1 LAKSLVIVESPA
13 KAKTIN
19 KFLGRNFTVKA
30 SMGHVRDLPKRTLG
44 VDEKHDF
51 KPTYEILPGR
61 KKIIDELKKAAQ
73 SADKVYLAPDPD
85 REGEAISWHL
95 SEILKKSNKN
105 LHRVMFNEIT
115 KRAVQQGIENPLK
128 IDSHRVDAQQARRIL
143 DRLVGYK
150 ISPLLWEKV
159 RRGLSAG
166 RVQSVA
172 LRMVVEREREI
183 LAFVPEEYW
192 TLAAHVEAAT
202 PPPFEARLFKIDEHK
217 AELKTRDETDA
228 VVASLHDA
236 SFVVQSVEAKE
247 KKKNPV
253 PPFITS
259 KLQQDASRKL
269 GFTVK
274 KTMTLAQRL
283 YEGMDLG
290 DIGTVGLITYMRTD
304 STRIAP
310 EALQE
315 VRDYI
320 GQTHGAEYLPD
331 EPRQYRTGKMAQEA
345 HEAIRPT
352 SMELTPDKIK
362 AHVQKDEYLLYSL
375 IWNRFVASQMKS
387 AVFDVTTADIKAG
400 RCVFRATGSTMKFA
414 GWLAVY
420 QEMIDRERAD
430 RDKAERE
437 RKDPGAASED
447 DEAAR
452 VLPPLEVG
460 MTLALHKLDPKQH
473 FTQPPPRFTEA
484 SLVKELE
491 ENGIGRPS
499 TYATILSTL
508 QNREY
513 VEKTDGK
520 FVPSELGLTVTD
532 LLVNHFGA
540 IVEVGY
546 TARMEEEL
554 DEIEE
559 GRLDYVRALKD
570 FNKQFA
576 KDLKAATRN
585 MENIKT
591 KEEPTDKVCE
601 KCGKPMVIKW
611 GRYGRFLACTGYPE
625 CKNTQ
630 ELAPTPVVAAGAN
643 GDGQGAGA
651 EGGAGAAGTVSAE
664 TPAIPEDHGTC
675 EKCGSQMVLRRGRFG
690 PFLAC
695 SAYPGCRN
703 TKKISL
709 DKEGRITVTKKPDRI
724 LDEACPQ
731 CGKPLAV
738 KDGRFG
744 EFTACSAYPECRYIK
759 LKEVGLDCP
768 REGCGGKIVERRSR
782 RGRTFFGCNNYPKC
796 EFVTWYRPIP
806 ESCPS
811 CGKPYVLEKTTKREG
826 TTRFCDSEGCGFK
839 QAVNS

>member
-1 LAKSLVIVESPA
+1 MGKSLVIVESPA

-44 VDEKHDF
+44 VDEKKDF

-73 SADKVYLAPDPD
+73 TAEKVYLAPDPD
-85 REGEAISWHL
+85 REGEAICWHL
-95 SEILKKSNKN
+95 AEILKKTNKN

-115 KRAVQQGIENPLK
+115 KRAVQQGIENPHK
-128 IDSHRVDAQQARRIL
+128 IDANRVDAQQTRRIL

-150 ISPLLWEKV
+150 ISPLLWDKV

-183 LAFVPEEYW
+183 QAFVPEEYW
-192 TLAAHVEAAT
+192 TLAAHLEGAT
-202 PPPFEARLFKIDEHK
+202 PPPFEARLIKIDDKK
-217 AELKTRDETDA
+217 AELKTKDETDA
-228 VVASLHDA
+228 ILAAIKDTA
-236 SFVVQSVEAKE
+236 FTVQSVESKE

-315 VRDYI
+315 VRDHI
-320 GQTHGAEYLPD
+320 ARTHGPEFLPD

-352 SMELTPDKIK
+352 SMELTPDKVK
-362 AHVQKDEYLLYSL
+362 PFVQKDEFLLYSL

-387 AVFDVTTADIKAG
+387 AVFDVTSADIKAG
-400 RCVFRATGSTMKFA
+400 RTLFRATGSTLKFA

-420 QEMIDRERAD
+420 QEMIDRERAERD
-430 RDKAERE
+430 RAERE
-437 RKDPGAASED
+437 RKDPGSTAEED
-447 DEAAR
+447 ETSR
-452 VLPPLEVG
+452 LLPPLEVG
-460 MTLALHKLDPKQH
+460 MTLALKKLDPKQH

-499 TYATILSTL
+499 TYATILATL

-513 VEKTDGK
+513 VDKVEGK

-532 LLVNHFGA
+532 LLVSHFGD
-540 IVEVGY
+540 IVDVGY
-546 TARMEEEL
+546 TAKMEEEL

-559 GRLDYVRALKD
+559 GRLDYVAALKD
-570 FNKQFA
+570 FNKQFS
-576 KDLKAATRN
+576 KDLKAATKN

-591 KEEPTDKVCE
+591 KEEPTDRVCE

-630 ELAPTPVVAAGAN
+630 ELASVLAGT
-643 GDGQGAGA
+643 
-651 EGGAGAAGTVSAE
+651 AAGTNGGASGGAVSAE
-664 TPAIPEDHGTC
+664 APVIPEDHGTC
-675 EKCGSQMVLRRGRFG
+675 EKCGSPMVLRRGRFG

-709 DKEGRITVTKKPDRI
+709 DKEGKITVTKKPDRI
-724 LDEACPQ
+724 LDEPCPQ

-744 EFTACSAYPECRYIK
+744 EFTACSNYPECKYIK

-796 EFVTWYRPIP
+796 DFVTWYRPIA

-811 CGKPYVLEKTTKREG
+811 CGRPYTLEKVTKREG
-826 TTRFCDSEGCGFK
+826 TTRFCDSEGCGYK
-839 QAVNS
+839 KAVNS